1 MSRFRAGLRSDSRV
15 RVVAP
20 AGLAP
25 ILAGPRILQG
35 GDVRHKRLLSALVV
49 LALAG
54 PVPSAFVL
62 AQTPAAPPA
71 APAPAAVP
79 QPPAQPALEP
89 RIVRPKD
96 VTVISGSRFRVGNDR
111 YQVFGVRTP
120 RPRGGQC
127 VMERLRGRQSRSA
140 LRRILSRG
148 EIRIAPTGQVN
159 AFGDKL
165 ARVSVDGYSVRRR
178 LIDARA
184 ALPRRGEGFNPW
196 CISLRR
202 PPG

>member
-1 MSRFRAGLRSDSRV
+1 
-15 RVVAP
+15 
-20 AGLAP
+20 
-25 ILAGPRILQG
+25 
-35 GDVRHKRLLSALVV
+35 VRHKRLLSALVV
-49 LALAG
+49 VALAG

-62 AQTPAAPPA
+62 AQTPAAPPV
-71 APAPAAVP
+71 APAPVP
-79 QPPAQPALEP
+79 QPPAQPTLEP

-165 ARVSVDGYSVRRR
+165 ARVSVDGHSVRRR

>member
-1 MSRFRAGLRSDSRV
+1 
-15 RVVAP
+15 
-20 AGLAP
+20 
-25 ILAGPRILQG
+25 
-35 GDVRHKRLLSALVV
+35 VRHPRLLSALVV
-49 LALAG
+49 IALAG

-71 APAPAAVP
+71 APAPVP
-79 QPPAQPALEP
+79 QPPAQPAFEP

-165 ARVSVDGYSVRRR
+165 ARVSVEGHSVRRR

>member
-1 MSRFRAGLRSDSRV
+1 
-15 RVVAP
+15 
-20 AGLAP
+20 
-25 ILAGPRILQG
+25 
-35 GDVRHKRLLSALVV
+35 VRHPRLLSALVV
-49 LALAG
+49 IALAG

-71 APAPAAVP
+71 APAPVP
-79 QPPAQPALEP
+79 QPPAQPAFEP

-159 AFGDKL
+159 ALGDKL
-165 ARVSVDGYSVRRR
+165 ARVSVDGHSVRRR

>member
-1 MSRFRAGLRSDSRV
+1 MSRFRAALRSDSRV

-49 LALAG
+49 VALAG
-54 PVPSAFVL
+54 PVPFGFVL
-62 AQTPAAPPA
+62 AQTPAAPPVA
-71 APAPAAVP
+71 LPPVP
-79 QPPAQPALEP
+79 QPPAPPALEP

-96 VTVISGSRFRVGNDR
+96 VIVISGSRFRVGNDR

>member
-1 MSRFRAGLRSDSRV
+1 M
-15 RVVAP
+15 
-20 AGLAP
+20 
-25 ILAGPRILQG
+25 
-35 GDVRHKRLLSALVV
+35 RHKRLLSALVV
-49 LALAG
+49 VALAG

-62 AQTPAAPPA
+62 AQTPAAPLVPVA
-71 APAPAAVP
+71 PVAPAPAP
-79 QPPAQPALEP
+79 QPPAPPALEP

-127 VMERLRGRQSRSA
+127 VMERLRGRQSRGA